1 MSVPATDSA
10 ARLDSRDENRSRRR
24 VRLRGLTVTAAA
36 ALVLFGGG
44 SAIAAAD
51 TGGDESGGSSTP
63 SSSAPTGAHPSTVPA
78 SPDPAPAP
86 GDSGP
91 VAGAHSPHLDGD
103 VTSVSSGSILI
114 TDHDG
119 FTRTINV
126 TPNTTYGD
134 GISVPIESGEH
145 IHAEGTVDTDGTSLA
160 ATLIAAP
167 PEPPW
172 PADGS
177 MPVPPVPPAD
187 GSRPVPPG
195 DGTLPT
201 PPAPTDG
208 GDLPTPP
215 ADAVAPSSSVAPT
228 G

>member
-1 MSVPATDSA
+1 MSDPATDSA
-10 ARLDSRDENRSRRR
+10 ARLDPRDENRSRRR

-36 ALVLFGGG
+36 AVVLFGGG
-44 SAIAAAD
+44 AAIAAAD

-63 SSSAPTGAHPSTVPA
+63 SSSAPSGADPSTVPA
-78 SPDPAPAP
+78 SPDAAPSP
-86 GDSGP
+86 GDGGP
-91 VAGAHSPHLDGD
+91 AAGVHSPHLDGD
-103 VTSVSSGSILI
+103 VISVGSGSILI

-126 TPNTTYGD
+126 TANTTYGD

-160 ATLIAAP
+160 ATLIAVA
-167 PEPPW
+167 PEPPT

-195 DGTLPT
+195 DGILPT
-201 PPAPTDG
+201 PAPTEG